1 MKLYHVTSPSSLL
14 SIVNSGV
21 YRCSTVNG
29 DRGLNCFNTD
39 KPRSTNVEQVFG
51 GYGAMLII
59 ECDDS
64 VVIDEMPWR
73 CHVPAGTNSHLV
85 RIVDIC
91 ITEWAYLDDMGE
103 SWWTKFLPDRMREKA
118 IKWQI
123 DKLENN
129 IRERLSSE
137 MVNLSIIC

>member
-14 SIVNSGV
+14 SIVKSGV

-29 DRGLNCFNTD
+29 DQGLNCFNTD
-39 KPRSTNVEQVFG
+39 KLRSTNIEQVFG

-59 ECDDS
+59 ECDNS
-64 VVIDEMPWR
+64 VVIDDMPWR
-73 CHVPAGTNSHLV
+73 CHVPAGTDSHLV
-85 RIVDIC
+85 RIVDVC

-103 SWWTKFLPDRMREKA
+103 SWWTKLLPDRMREKA

>member
-1 MKLYHVTSPSSLL
+1 
-14 SIVNSGV
+14 
-21 YRCSTVNG
+21 
-29 DRGLNCFNTD
+29 
-39 KPRSTNVEQVFG
+39 
-51 GYGAMLII
+51 MLII
-59 ECDDS
+59 ECDNS
-64 VVIDEMPWR
+64 VVIDDMPWR
-73 CHVPAGTNSHLV
+73 CHVPAGTDSHLV
-85 RIVDIC
+85 RIVDVC

-103 SWWTKFLPDRMREKA
+103 SWWTKLLPDRMREKA